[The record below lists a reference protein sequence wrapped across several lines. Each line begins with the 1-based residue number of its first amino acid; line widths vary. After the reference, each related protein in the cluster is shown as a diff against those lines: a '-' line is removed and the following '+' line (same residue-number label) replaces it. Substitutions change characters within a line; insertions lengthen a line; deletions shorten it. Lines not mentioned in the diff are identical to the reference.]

1 MKKIIFILLFSTFSL
16 FIKAQIAVAYYP
28 FNNVFSISSNTQNVI
43 WGDLRLE
50 TNTFF
55 GNVTIEPHLM
65 WNYKKTDWVNYYAG
79 LGVSISPFQTD
90 QDIDLLNGYSI
101 DFGVRVK
108 PIEKH
113 RNFQV
118 LFELSPFINKDFD
131 GGLFRA
137 LLGVGYNFG
146 KKD

>member
-65 WNYKKTDWVNYYAG
+65 WNYKRTDWVNYYAG